1 MGQSRSQ
8 SIRWNDNAERVLQ
21 RYSGNCRGAPNLLE
35 HTEMI
40 AATTTII
47 ASTAIPTRRLQ
58 PVAIA
63 PMIGG
68 PASIPV

>member
-8 SIRWNDNAERVLQ
+8 SIGWIDDTETAPP
-21 RYSGNCRGAPNLLE
+21 RYSGNCLGTPDLFE

-40 AATTTII
+40 AAMTTIS
-47 ASTAIPTRRLQ
+47 ASTAIPTRRLH